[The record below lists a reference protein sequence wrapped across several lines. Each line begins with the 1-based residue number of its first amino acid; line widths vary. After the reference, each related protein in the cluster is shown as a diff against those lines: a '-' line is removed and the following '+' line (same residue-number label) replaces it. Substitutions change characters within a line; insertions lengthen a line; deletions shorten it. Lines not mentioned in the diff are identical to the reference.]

1 MKTYKQFNED
11 IKSWWNKG
19 KTPWEDTASMVDLV
33 KDDAKKIGRVKNKA
47 TGKLTKIPNP
57 AWSFT
62 KGLKT
67 GPTPLTRQVVGRTG
81 KVLKKVAKVALKKLI

>member
-1 MKTYKQFNED
+1 MR
-11 IKSWWNKG
+11 
-19 KTPWEDTASMVDLV
+19 DLV

-57 AWSFT
+57 VWSFT

-67 GPTPLTRQVVGRTG
+67 GPTPLTRQIVGRTA
-81 KVLKKVAKVALKKLI
+81 KVAMKVAKIASKLR